1 MTMTRLLVAILF
13 LLLTCTPIVMGQETK
28 TPDTLPSPPHLLLLV
43 HQEIQYGKAT
53 ARRKLAVST
62 ARACNRLQVPNFWI
76 DMESLTGPRE
86 VLFFDPFDSYEHLEQ
101 SFADWNQI
109 YAAHPDLAKMQ
120 EEIDALLTSERTIV
134 AERRDDLGYRMDN
147 IDLLEARFMRVV
159 EVRLSPGHE
168 LDFVEALK
176 ILRDA
181 YVETKNETPWVVYQ
195 MRMGMQSPGFIIFV
209 PLATLKQNEDLIP
222 WTEGFLDLEGEEGA
236 LNLEQIARDAFM
248 TSENNLFAISTE
260 MSHLPKKS
268 AAGGPLVGQPGQLP
282 DARPAQR
289 NTSLRT
295 PVAGVTSKASAGSAM
310 EKGVK

>member
-1 MTMTRLLVAILF
+1 MTRFFVAIL
-13 LLLTCTPIVMGQETK
+13 LNVLTCMPIAVGQDAK
-28 TPDTLPSPPHLLLLV
+28 VPDTLPAPPHLLLLV
-43 HQEIQYGKAT
+43 HQEIQFGKAG
-53 ARRKLAVST
+53 ARKKLAVST
-62 ARACNRLQVPNFWI
+62 ARACNRLEVPNFWMG
-76 DMESLTGPRE
+76 MESLTGIRE
-86 VLFFDPFDSYEHLEQ
+86 VLYFDPFDSYEHLEQ

-120 EEIDALLTSERTIV
+120 EEMDALLTSERTVV
-134 AERRDDLGYRMDN
+134 AERRDDLGYRMDS

-209 PLATLKQNEDLIP
+209 PLTTLKQNEDLLP
-222 WTEGFLDLEGEEGA
+222 WTEGFLDVEGEEGG
-236 LNLEQIARDAFM
+236 LNLEQTARDAFL
-248 TSENNLFAISTE
+248 TSENNLFAISPE

-268 AAGGPLVGQPGQLP
+268 AAGGPRVPRP
-282 DARPAQR
+282 KPVSDAAHPQGKP
-289 NTSLRT
+289 SLAM
-295 PVAGVTSKASAGSAM
+295 PVAGATSNRSPSSAA
-310 EKGVK
+310 EKDRND